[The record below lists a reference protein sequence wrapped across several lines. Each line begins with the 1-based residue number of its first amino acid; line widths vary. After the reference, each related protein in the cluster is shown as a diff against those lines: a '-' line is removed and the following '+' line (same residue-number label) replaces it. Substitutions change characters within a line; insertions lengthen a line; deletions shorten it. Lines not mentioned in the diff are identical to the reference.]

1 MGRRRILV
9 GGTAVLVL
17 VAAVGLASRAHTPA
31 GGGGTRGIGHDTLL
45 EYLLLLIVAA
55 SIVVVPFAVYLFASG
70 RNELAESL
78 PKRGNWMASVLIG
91 MSLLSLIGAVVL
103 TTKIFRRHH
112 GSGENPLN
120 PFVDA
125 SRRGAKAAGHVRFD
139 WGPVIVVGTM
149 TVLLFA
155 AVGFLLYERRR
166 AQPQPDRIAE
176 ELAVALDRTIA
187 DLLAEPDPRKAVIAA
202 YAQME
207 RALARARLPRR
218 PAEAP
223 REYLGRVL
231 PAVGAGAESVERLTS
246 LFERAKFSPHDI
258 DAAMKD
264 EAISALGALRDE
276 LRSTA

>member
-1 MGRRRILV
+1 MLV
-9 GGTAVLVL
+9 GGAAVLVL

-45 EYLLLLIVAA
+45 EYALLLIVAL
-55 SIVVVPFAVYLFASG
+55 SIVVVPFAIYLFASG
-70 RNELAESL
+70 RNRLAEHL

-91 MSLLSLIGAVVL
+91 MSLLSLIGAVLL

-112 GSGENPLN
+112 GHGDNPLN

-125 SRRGAKAAGHVRFD
+125 GRRGARAAGNVRFD

-149 TVLLFA
+149 TVILFA

-207 RALARARLPRR
+207 RALARAKLPRS

-231 PAVGAGAESVERLTS
+231 PEVGAGAESVERLTS

-258 DAAMKD
+258 DQAMKE
-264 EAISALGALRDE
+264 EAISALEALRDE